1 MSELKMMAGSPG
13 KSWRLFESSDVDETR
28 EKISRVL
35 QPHRLAPL
43 NRGKHQG
50 SMNYVS
56 LGSIG
61 IGTIR
66 FGEMAIDLD
75 EVEGYHLFIFCLSGK
90 AELNIHRETMDAS
103 GTQGV
108 YVAPGT
114 PLRGRFS
121 HDCEQ
126 LVLRVDKRALTAAN
140 EGNLPHFRTRIDM
153 KAPLSSPWASI
164 LNSLIGDD
172 SAIGMVQGDE
182 RIARNYE
189 RLLLSLLLAGEQDG
203 APARASIAPAAVRKA
218 EAFMREHF
226 ALPITLGDIATA
238 AGVPA
243 RTLLDNFRKFRDES
257 PMKALRRYRMDHAR
271 MLLETGEC
279 SSVTD
284 AALASGVSHLGRFS
298 RDFREQFGRLPS
310 EIQMS
315 DAFACIGDS

>member
-1 MSELKMMAGSPG
+1 
-13 KSWRLFESSDVDETR
+13 
-28 EKISRVL
+28 
-35 QPHRLAPL
+35 
-43 NRGKHQG
+43 
-50 SMNYVS
+50 
-56 LGSIG
+56 
-61 IGTIR
+61 
-66 FGEMAIDLD
+66 MAIDLD

-226 ALPITLGDIATA
+226 ALPMALLQTWGTA
-238 AGVPA
+238 A
-243 RTLLDNFRKFRDES
+243 
-257 PMKALRRYRMDHAR
+257 RRHPVGGLGSIGE
-271 MLLETGEC
+271 MLIEHNHGFGQGRGSNSEC
-279 SSVTD
+279 SFNQ
-284 AALASGVSHLGRFS
+284 AHLPHDTWLQAPCLGLS
-298 RDFREQFGRLPS
+298 
-310 EIQMS
+310 
-315 DAFACIGDS
+315 FA